1 MSRLL
6 RSEYFPK
13 YAVYKN
19 IHTPVNYTAT
29 FHYVRCSNVPFLS
42 VLFLSEVAITV
53 HFNVNFNQ
61 NVVAYSVCRFLINLE
76 QVCFLT
82 LSYRGLINN
91 VQYPSKHTISM
102 SVLQQN
108 SFHVYMR
115 AVSIISFGKAL
126 ALHNCHI
133 FEKTDMTTN

>member
-1 MSRLL
+1 MLRLL
-6 RSEYFPK
+6 RTEYIPK

-42 VLFLSEVAITV
+42 VLFLSEIAITV

-102 SVLQQN
+102 SVTTEFF
-108 SFHVYMR
+108 SCVHE
-115 AVSIISFGKAL
+115 SGID
-126 ALHNCHI
+126 HI
-133 FEKTDMTTN
+133 VWESPRPP

>member
-1 MSRLL
+1 MSRLF
-6 RSEYFPK
+6 RTEYIPK
-13 YAVYKN
+13 YAVYNRYKN

-42 VLFLSEVAITV
+42 VLFLSEIAITV

-102 SVLQQN
+102 SVTTEFF
-108 SFHVYMR
+108 SCVHE
-115 AVSIISFGKAL
+115 SGID
-126 ALHNCHI
+126 HI
-133 FEKTDMTTN
+133 VWESPRPP